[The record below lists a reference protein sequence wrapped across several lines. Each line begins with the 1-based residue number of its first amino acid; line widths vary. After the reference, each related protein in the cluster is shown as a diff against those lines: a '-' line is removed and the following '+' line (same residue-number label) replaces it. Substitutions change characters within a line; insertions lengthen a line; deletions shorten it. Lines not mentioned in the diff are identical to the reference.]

1 MTIAENYKEIETR
14 IQAACDRA
22 HRDRKDVT
30 LVAVS
35 KLHPA
40 SAIREAYETTPIRD
54 FGENYVQEMC
64 EKIDELKD
72 LDIRWHFIGHLQKNK
87 ARLLL
92 SHKPAL
98 IHTVDSKELADT
110 LERIMSEIRP
120 DEVQDILIEVRLG
133 DEETAKTG
141 CDQYDL
147 EDLSEWIRHKSH
159 LRLRGLMLIP
169 PIEQDPAE
177 TRKWFS
183 RITDFAAWMCDR
195 NDMSVLSY
203 GMSGD
208 FEIAIEEDSTCVR
221 IGTAIFGA
229 RG

>member
-1 MTIAENYKEIETR
+1 MRVGLKNIR
-14 IQAACDRA
+14 IKKCRIL
-22 HRDRKDVT
+22 
-30 LVAVS
+30 LVCEVDNS
-35 KLHPA
+35 VNEE
-40 SAIREAYETTPIRD
+40 AI
-54 FGENYVQEMC
+54 
-64 EKIDELKD
+64 EKIFA
-72 LDIRWHFIGHLQKNK
+72 DIK
-87 ARLLL
+87 A
-92 SHKPAL
+92 
-98 IHTVDSKELADT
+98 INDT
-110 LERIMSEIRP
+110 LPSEKK
-120 DEVQDILIEVRLG
+120 VQDILIEVRLG